1 MRITA
6 VIPAYNEKPNIV
18 QLTSKLQQVLASCCQ
33 KFDIIYVY
41 EGSDGGERLLED
53 MMSEH
58 DFLNVKYSQ
67 DPLGIGGALKE
78 GFHMAPES
86 STHILTMDADL
97 SHDPADIPK
106 LVQASRTADIV
117 IGSRYVDHGKFDQMP
132 AAQKMISRLAN
143 AAVSRA
149 FSVNAK
155 DLSSDF
161 RLYNKDS
168 ITHIRDRIKSND
180 YGFFPESLIVAS
192 RLGYEIA
199 EVPITYHRRAC
210 GASKL
215 NLLKTGR
222 AYANLLLTHSA
233 K

>member
-18 QLTSKLQQVLASCCQ
+18 QLTSKLQQALAKCCQ
-33 KFDIIYVY
+33 KFDIVYVY
-41 EGSDGGERLLED
+41 EGSDGGEKLLED
-53 MMSEH
+53 MVNEH
-58 DFLNVKYSQ
+58 GSLLVKYSP

-78 GFHMAPES
+78 GFHLAPES

-97 SHDPADIPK
+97 SHDPDDILK

-132 AAQKMISRLAN
+132 AVQKMISRLAN
-143 AAVSRA
+143 ATVSRA
-149 FSVNAK
+149 FDVSVK
-155 DLSSDF
+155 DLSSGF

-168 ITHIRDRIKSND
+168 IIHIRDRVKSND
-180 YGFFPESLIVAS
+180 YGFFPESLIIAS
-192 RLGYEIA
+192 KLGYEIA

-210 GASKL
+210 GVSKL

-222 AYANLLLTHSA
+222 AYANLLLSNPA